1 MALPAFGI
9 AMHVTALGALAQPQV
24 SVGVKGG
31 LAVTTVGIESSEAED
46 GITSDSTAGLTAGL
60 FLGRGLGDSLGF
72 QVEALWSRK
81 GAGLDFF
88 GTPVDIDLDY
98 LEFPILLTYTAGAG
112 NGLRPRVVAGPA
124 VGLLLGDT
132 QKVDGDTLEG
142 DDKVEFSRGDIGL
155 AIGAGVEGPRW
166 VFDVRSTHGL
176 RNFHDDDPDL
186 TAIET
191 IRNRAFTITA
201 GWKIP

>member
-1 MALPAFGI
+1 
-9 AMHVTALGALAQPQV
+9 
-24 SVGVKGG
+24 
-31 LAVTTVGIESSEAED
+31 
-46 GITSDSTAGLTAGL
+46 
-60 FLGRGLGDSLGF
+60 
-72 QVEALWSRK
+72 
-81 GAGLDFF
+81 
-88 GTPVDIDLDY
+88 
-98 LEFPILLTYTAGAG
+98 
-112 NGLRPRVVAGPA
+112 VAGPA

-166 VFDVRSTHGL
+166 VFDVRYTHGL